1 MSCSSVS
8 CLSRIYWFDCCFA
21 IAASLVFAGAC
32 LLPLLLLLLLL
43 VCLSADLAFFGCC
56 RLACLTLMA
65 KKWLSTSCTLL
76 SQTKGD
82 LLGCCFVSLWT
93 DRSGFSFLNTIA

>member
-32 LLPLLLLLLLL
+32 LLLLLL
-43 VCLSADLAFFGCC
+43 VYLLIWLFSGC
-56 RLACLTLMA
+56 RLACLTLKS

-82 LLGCCFVSLWT
+82 LLGCCHV
-93 DRSGFSFLNTIA
+93 